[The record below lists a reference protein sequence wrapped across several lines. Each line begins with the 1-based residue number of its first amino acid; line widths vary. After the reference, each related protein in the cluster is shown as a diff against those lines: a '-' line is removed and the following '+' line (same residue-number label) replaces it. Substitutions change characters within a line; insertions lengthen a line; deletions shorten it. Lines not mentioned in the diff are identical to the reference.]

1 MAPFKAG
8 LIGTRKICDIYLKNC
23 VRFLEPSIAVFGS
36 LNPTESQQKA
46 ARFGVPRIVH
56 QDEII
61 NDPNI
66 DCILNLTIPAAHAE
80 VSMWALHADKHVY
93 SEKLFAANCA
103 DAQSILYLAQD
114 KNLLVGNAPDT
125 FLGGCWQIVRR
136 MIDTGVIGDVTGCMA
151 FIGTHGVE
159 RHHPNP
165 DFYYQEGGGP
175 LLDLG
180 LYYLIVMV
188 F

>member
-1 MAPFKAG
+1 M
-8 LIGTRKICDIYLKNC
+8 
-23 VRFLEPSIAVFGS
+23 
-36 LNPTESQQKA
+36 
-46 ARFGVPRIVH
+46 
-56 QDEII
+56 
-61 NDPNI
+61 
-66 DCILNLTIPAAHAE
+66 NLTIPAAHAE
-80 VSMWALHADKHVY
+80 VSLRALQTGKHVY
-93 SEKLFAANCA
+93 SRKRFAANRA
-103 DAQSILYLAQD
+103 DVEFTLNLAQD
-114 KNLLVGNAPDT
+114 KKLLVGNAPDT

-151 FIGTHGVE
+151 FIGTHSVE